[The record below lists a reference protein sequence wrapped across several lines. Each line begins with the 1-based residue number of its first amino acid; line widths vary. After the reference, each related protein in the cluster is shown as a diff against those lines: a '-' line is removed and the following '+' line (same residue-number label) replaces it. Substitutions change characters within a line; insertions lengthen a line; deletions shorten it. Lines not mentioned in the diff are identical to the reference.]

1 MYKVS
6 DITFKKQDEY
16 ERKNI
21 AKNIYHSI
29 SLGEFY
35 SPCLLDGQ
43 WGSGKT
49 EFCHKLHNYII
60 EQNSAGVSNENFTLV
75 PIYINVFNAERI
87 NNPFLSLMGGLVG
100 STCNGIAVPTSLIET
115 ASTVLSTEAALKPI
129 GIGAVKDIYNIFIS
143 KIKEY
148 APETTDAVIKQITD
162 GFNNEFSNGLFENAF
177 EEVNKLDKKYQDFST
192 ELANFA
198 TEKTPIV
205 FIIDELD
212 RCRPNFAIQFLEC
225 IKHFFNVDNVYF
237 LLSCNVDQL
246 IASIAHLYGEK
257 IDGENYLEKFFEDKI
272 TLQNK
277 STDHKANI
285 QILNSINTLSCLS
298 SYSSQLT
305 EFIFST
311 TTLRRQ
317 HKIANKFKSIQLE
330 INKPDFMGM
339 TNRFNCYSDHPFTD
353 IIILTLAYLAT
364 GTESKITNT
373 QTLLTNSI
381 FLKMLDIYC
390 HNVKIASYSLK
401 LVSDIKKETIEE
413 IKINEKLL
421 NQLIKKITYS

>member
-1 MYKVS
+1 MYKVE
-6 DITFKKQDEY
+6 DITFNTRDEY
-16 ERKNI
+16 TRINI

-29 SLGEFY
+29 SSGEFY

-60 EQNSAGVSNENFTLV
+60 EQNSANASKEEFKLV

-100 STCNGIAVPTSLIET
+100 SACNGIVVPATLIEI
-115 ASTVLSTEAALKPI
+115 ASNILSTEITVKPI
-129 GIGAVKDIYNIFIS
+129 ALGMAKDVAGLLLS
-143 KIKEY
+143 KIKKY
-148 APETTDAVIKQITD
+148 APKTTDATIKQITD

-177 EEVNKLDKKYQDFST
+177 EEVNKLDKKYQDFSK

-198 TEKTPIV
+198 TEKTPII

-246 IASIAHLYGEK
+246 IASINHLYGER

-272 TLQNK
+272 VLKNS
-277 STDHKANI
+277 STNQEANVKI
-285 QILNSINTLSCLS
+285 LS
-298 SYSSQLT
+298 SFHDFSFLQYFNKDIVD
-305 EFIFST
+305 FIFNT
-311 TTLRRQ
+311 TTLREQ
-317 HKIANKFKSIQLE
+317 HKISNKYLQIQKILE
-330 INKPDFMGM
+330 RNHHIKQSLYRTLGAQ
-339 TNRFNCYSDHPFTD
+339 TND
-353 IIILTLAYLAT
+353 IIFALAYLIT
-364 GTESKITNT
+364 RQNKIFTTSNLLVESEIFGIMINSYCINDFGVSSPNNISQYTNLY
-373 QTLLTNSI
+373 QHRIMSVKDPLNEIIKTL
-381 FLKMLDIYC
+381 
-390 HNVKIASYSLK
+390 
-401 LVSDIKKETIEE
+401 
-413 IKINEKLL
+413 
-421 NQLIKKITYS
+421 TYS